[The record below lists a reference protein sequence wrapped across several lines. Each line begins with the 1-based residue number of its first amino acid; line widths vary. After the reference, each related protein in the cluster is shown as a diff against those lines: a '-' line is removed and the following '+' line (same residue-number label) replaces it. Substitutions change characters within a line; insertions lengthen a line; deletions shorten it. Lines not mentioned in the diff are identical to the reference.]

1 MVQSNKAK
9 KTIVETGTSIPNLN
23 HTSLAVTE
31 MTGSIGA
38 EEQSVTDVC
47 KNYG

>member
-1 MVQSNKAK
+1 MAQSNKAK
-9 KTIVETGTSIPNLN
+9 KTIVETGTTNPTLN

-38 EEQSVTDVC
+38 EE
-47 KNYG
+47 